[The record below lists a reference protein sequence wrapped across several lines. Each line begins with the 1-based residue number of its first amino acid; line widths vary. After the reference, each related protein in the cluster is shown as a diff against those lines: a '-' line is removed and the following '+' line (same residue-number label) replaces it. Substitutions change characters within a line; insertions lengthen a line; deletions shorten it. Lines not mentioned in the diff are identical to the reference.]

1 MKNAGVLMQR
11 NKEDF
16 VQKCKEDFFC
26 KFINDSTIPS
36 HFFLHGKVA
45 YHALGRID
53 NHSTTLLPATKK
65 LSGTLPMLS
74 ANTASS
80 MPSIS
85 QAEPIMSSI
94 AVKMVLDMTLTIPR
108 IIHTRNGRASFH
120 GWCLI
125 L

>member
-53 NHSTTLLPATKK
+53 NHSTTLLPTTKK
-65 LSGTLPMLS
+65 PSGTLPMLS
-74 ANTASS
+74 ANMVSS
-80 MPSIS
+80 MPSTLL
-85 QAEPIMSSI
+85 AAPIMCSI
-94 AVKMVLDMTLTIPR
+94 AARMAPNMILVIQQN
-108 IIHTRNGRASFH
+108 IHKSNGTELFH
-120 GWCLI
+120 G
-125 L
+125 